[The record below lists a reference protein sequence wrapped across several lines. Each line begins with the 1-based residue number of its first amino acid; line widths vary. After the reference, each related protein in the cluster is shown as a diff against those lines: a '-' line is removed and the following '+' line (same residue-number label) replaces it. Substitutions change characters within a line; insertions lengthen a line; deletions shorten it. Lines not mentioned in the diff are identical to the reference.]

1 MLKRHGGPASGFT
14 LVELV
19 IVLLIVCVM
28 VWIAFPAYQSY
39 ITNMRVIEAKNEIQE
54 MSRIIHEQE
63 VRTGVLAD
71 GLDDVVDTVTGKSM
85 GWDGRRDPWGFAYEY
100 KNLRTFSI
108 KGKGNAR
115 QDKNLKPVNSD
126 FDLYSVGPDGKT
138 APSLTDAR
146 SRDDVV
152 RARDGGFIGTAAEF
166 DP

>member
-1 MLKRHGGPASGFT
+1 MLGGARRSRAFT
-14 LVELV
+14 LAELV
-19 IVLLIVCVM
+19 IVLLIIGVM

-39 ITNMRVIEAKNEIQE
+39 VTNMKIVEAKNEIQE
-54 MSRIIHEQE
+54 MSRVIHAQE

-71 GLDDVVDTVTGKSM
+71 GLEDVVDPVSGQSLR
-85 GWDGRRDPWGFAYEY
+85 WDGRVDPWGFPYEY
-100 KNLRTFSI
+100 KNLRNFSL
-108 KGKGNAR
+108 KGNGNAR

-126 FDLYSVGPDGKT
+126 FDLYSVGRDGVT

>member
-1 MLKRHGGPASGFT
+1 MLSARRTSGAGFT

-19 IVLLIVCVM
+19 IVLLIFAVLAWM
-28 VWIAFPAYQSY
+28 AFPTYQSY
-39 ITNMRVIEAKNEIQE
+39 VTNMKIVQAKNEIQE
-54 MSRIIHEQE
+54 MSRVIHDQE

-71 GLDDVVDTVTGKSM
+71 GLDDVVDPVTNQPI
-85 GWDGRRDPWGFAYEY
+85 GWDNRVDPWGFRYEY
-100 KNLRTFSI
+100 KNLRSMSP

-138 APSLTDAR
+138 APSLTDAK

-152 RARDGGFIGTAAEF
+152 RARDGGFIGTATEF

>member
-1 MLKRHGGPASGFT
+1 MLKSRHRARGFT
-14 LVELV
+14 LVELI
-19 IVLLIVCVM
+19 IVLLILCVM
-28 VWIAFPAYQSY
+28 VWIAFPAYQRY
-39 ITNMRVIEAKNEIQE
+39 INDMKVVQAKNEIEE
-54 MSRIIHEQE
+54 MSRVIHAQE

-71 GLDDVVDTVTGKSM
+71 GLEDVVDPVTGASK
-85 GWDGRRDPWGFAYEY
+85 GWETRVDPWGFPYEY

-126 FDLYSVGPDGKT
+126 FDLYSVGPDGVT
-138 APSLTDAR
+138 APSLTHPK

>member
-1 MLKRHGGPASGFT
+1 MLIRPNPARGFT

-39 ITNMRVIEAKNEIQE
+39 LTNMRIVQAKNEIEE

-71 GLDDVVDTVTGKSM
+71 GLDDVRDKVTGTSM
-85 GWDGRRDPWGFAYEY
+85 GWDARRDPWGFPYEY
-100 KNLRTFSI
+100 KNLRNFSI

-126 FDLYSVGPDGKT
+126 FDLYSVGPDGVT
-138 APSLTDAR
+138 APSLTHPK

>member
-1 MLKRHGGPASGFT
+1 MLKRDGKPDPGFT
-14 LVELV
+14 LVELI
-19 IVLLIVCVM
+19 IVLLIICVM

-39 ITNMRVIEAKNEIQE
+39 VTNMKIVQAKNEIQE
-54 MSRIIHEQE
+54 MSRVIHDQE

-71 GLDDVVDTVTGKSM
+71 GLDDVVDPGTSKSL
-85 GWDGRRDPWGFAYEY
+85 GWDGRVDPWGFPYEY
-100 KNLRTFSI
+100 KNLRTMSL

-138 APSLTDAR
+138 APSLTDAK